1 MHETAFLD
9 ESELGDAHCERL
21 TWFLSS
27 KFNVNMHIYIYQWGN
42 LSGADFDWQAS
53 REGNDDSSAKKKL
66 ITIEDVA
73 KLGESGISFSCF
85 MSNGLY

>member
-1 MHETAFLD
+1 MHA
-9 ESELGDAHCERL
+9 
-21 TWFLSS
+21 
-27 KFNVNMHIYIYQWGN
+27 YIYQWRN
-42 LSGADFDWQAS
+42 LIGPGFDLQAS

-85 MSNGLY
+85 MENGLY